1 VQQPLVRITQQE
13 LADIS
18 EMERE
23 VAWRTRRLDEMKSS
37 VKEAL
42 LLLVPIEPGRF
53 EAKLKTIPFRNVP
66 WKTLVLERI
75 PKPIMDAFKKLYPVR
90 VRCEVVVTEHATQ
103 PLWNG
108 KEGEGAIDLN

>member
-1 VQQPLVRITQQE
+1 VQQPLVKITQQE

-42 LLLVPIEPGRF
+42 LLRVPVEPGRF
-53 EAKLKTIPFRNVP
+53 GARLKTIPFRNVP
-66 WKTLVLERI
+66 WKTLVLEKI
-75 PKPIMDAFKKLYPVR
+75 PKPIIDGFRKLYPVR
-90 VRCEVVVTEHATQ
+90 VRSEVVVVEHATQ

-108 KEGEGAIDLN
+108 EESQGAIDLG